1 MRVAIIAA
9 ALIIV
14 TYGCRAKRDSVTVET
29 DNTGL
34 TIRAMRIDSVDVAM
48 PREMV
53 ETVVDDDSSEVETS
67 VARSIVWRTV
77 DGKLKHRIENR
88 DTTLRT
94 TVITTHDT
102 VRVERRELMSP
113 PALKCENHTAR
124 DILFGAAVALLIV
137 AWMSRRRNQSAS

>member
-1 MRVAIIAA
+1 MRLAIIAA
-9 ALIIV
+9 ALIIA

-34 TIRAMRIDSVDVAM
+34 TIRTMRIDSVDVAM

-88 DTTLRT
+88 DTTLRS

-102 VRVERRELMSP
+102 VRVERRELMST
-113 PALKCENHTAR
+113 PASKCESHTAR
-124 DILFGAAVALLIV
+124 DILFGAAMALLIV
-137 AWMSRRRNQSAS
+137 AWMMRRRN